1 MEPLSRPALPSSLP
15 ERARAWIEW
24 FGVGRLVM
32 ASLATVVVC
41 AGGFWLVSSPP
52 PSTEASLPMATSTT
66 VGEQAPTNS
75 DPTTSVPTTV
85 LVHVAGAVL
94 EPGVYELNPGARV
107 RDAIVAAG
115 GPTGSADWNAVN
127 LAAVV
132 ADATRIYVP
141 VVGEEMPAEVA
152 VGSGTGL
159 ASGPVGPVDVNRA
172 TPDELDTLPGVGP
185 ATATAIVAERER
197 NGPFVDVDDL
207 DRVPGIGPAKID
219 ALRDLVTT

>member
-1 MEPLSRPALPSSLP
+1 MEPLSRPPSSYA

-41 AGGFWLVSSPP
+41 AGAFWLISSPP
-52 PSTEASLPMATSTT
+52 PPIEASLPMATSTT
-66 VGEQAPTNS
+66 VGEQPPALS
-75 DPTTSVPTTV
+75 DPTTTAPSTV
-85 LVHVAGAVL
+85 LIHVAGAVI
-94 EPGVYELNPGARV
+94 EPGVYELRPGARV

-115 GPTGSADWNAVN
+115 GPTESADWNAVN

-141 VVGEEMPAEVA
+141 SIGEVVPAQVVVGSAP
-152 VGSGTGL
+152 GL
-159 ASGPVGPVDVNRA
+159 ASAPMGPVDVNRA
-172 TPDELDTLPGVGP
+172 TPDELDALPGVGP
-185 ATATAIVAERER
+185 ATATAIVTERER